1 MLDLYTDATPNG
13 LKVSI
18 CLEEL
23 GLQYKVHHLFL
34 AGDQMTP
41 EFTKLNPNN
50 KIPVL
55 VDDGFVLTESGAILI
70 YLAEKTGKLLPKE
83 PKLRARLIE
92 MIMFQMASFGPM
104 FGQLLVFAGA
114 WKNEYPAVTGRY
126 VKEVNRILAVLEA
139 RLQGQAYFVG
149 DEFTVAD
156 IAMLPWFRVAAT
168 HPIGQM
174 LSVSGKPNLNAW
186 WERVSARPA
195 VVKGLSIPEPFPAEK
210 QFEGFIKATIG
221 LGDLKRCRIETRSI
235 TWEASLYP
243 ANCFHD
249 YSQTTSMA
257 WRFPF
262 PTQRRGHM
270 FNFDASQD
278 VLSATCISSR
288 SLRGKMRSP
297 MPAYERS

>member
-23 GLQYKVHHLFL
+23 GLRYNVHQLFL

-41 EFTKLNPNN
+41 EFAKLNPNK

-55 VDDGFVLTESGAILI
+55 VDDGFVITESGAILI
-70 YLAEKTGKLLPKE
+70 YLAEKTGKLLPHGAK
-83 PKLRARLIE
+83 PRAKLIE
-92 MIMFQMASFGPM
+92 MIMFQMASLGPM

-114 WKNEYPAVTGRY
+114 WKNEYPQVTGRY

-139 RLQGQAYFVG
+139 RLQGQTYFVG
-149 DEFTVAD
+149 DEYTIAD
-156 IAMLPWFRVAAT
+156 IAVLPWFRVAVI

-174 LSVSGKPNLNAW
+174 LSLGDKPNLKAW

-210 QFEGFIKATIG
+210 QFEGFIKATVG
-221 LGDLKRCRIETRSI
+221 LGDL
-235 TWEASLYP
+235 
-243 ANCFHD
+243 H
-249 YSQTTSMA
+249 
-257 WRFPF
+257 
-262 PTQRRGHM
+262 
-270 FNFDASQD
+270 
-278 VLSATCISSR
+278 
-288 SLRGKMRSP
+288 
-297 MPAYERS
+297 

>member
-23 GLQYKVHHLFL
+23 GLQYNVHRLFL

-55 VDDGFVLTESGAILI
+55 VDDGFVVTESGAILI
-70 YLAEKTGKLLPKE
+70 FLAEKTGKLLPQDA
-83 PKLRARLIE
+83 KLRIKTIE
-92 MIMFQMASFGPM
+92 MVMFQMASLGPM

-126 VKEVNRILAVLEA
+126 VKEVNRILAVLQA
-139 RLQGQAYFVG
+139 RLQGQTYFVG
-149 DEFTVAD
+149 DEYTIAD
-156 IAMLPWFRVAAT
+156 IAMLPWLRMAFV

-174 LSVSGKPNLNAW
+174 LALGDKPNLNAW
-186 WERVSARPA
+186 WERVSTRPA

-210 QFEGFIKATIG
+210 QFEGFIKATVG
-221 LGDLKRCRIETRSI
+221 LGDL
-235 TWEASLYP
+235 
-243 ANCFHD
+243 H
-249 YSQTTSMA
+249 
-257 WRFPF
+257 
-262 PTQRRGHM
+262 G
-270 FNFDASQD
+270 
-278 VLSATCISSR
+278 
-288 SLRGKMRSP
+288 
-297 MPAYERS
+297 

>member
-1 MLDLYTDATPNG
+1 MLNLYTDATPNG
-13 LKVSI
+13 LKISI

-23 GLQYKVHHLFL
+23 GLQYNVHRLFL

-70 YLAEKTGKLLPKE
+70 YLAEKTGKLLPQDA
-83 PKLRARLIE
+83 KLRVKMIE
-92 MIMFQMASFGPM
+92 TIMFQMASLGPM

-139 RLQGQAYFVG
+139 RLRGQTYFVD
-149 DEFTVAD
+149 DEYTIAD
-156 IAMLPWFRVAAT
+156 IAMLPWLRMAVV

-174 LSVSGKPNLNAW
+174 LALNDKPNLNAW
-186 WERVSARPA
+186 WERVSTRPA

-210 QFEGFIKATIG
+210 QFEGFIKATVG
-221 LGDLKRCRIETRSI
+221 LGDL
-235 TWEASLYP
+235 
-243 ANCFHD
+243 H
-249 YSQTTSMA
+249 
-257 WRFPF
+257 
-262 PTQRRGHM
+262 G
-270 FNFDASQD
+270 
-278 VLSATCISSR
+278 
-288 SLRGKMRSP
+288 
-297 MPAYERS
+297 